1 VTAYPGFG
9 VLLTRLLAHRGT
21 DVAALSS
28 SSSLSE
34 AELESVLAG
43 GPVSDAQLRALAPVL
58 GLHTADLFVIANV
71 AVPEDLT
78 PLDRAA
84 GSVAERIIHLVL
96 ALPSEQRAHIRR
108 LVEQLPQEPRPQED
122 PSKTPVPRVY
132 DLEAAGFG
140 AMLVTMLCSNRN
152 LHSIMAAAKTVA
164 TMTSGDMYLSAA
176 TYPLIGSGRAEL
188 HPRWV
193 ASLAMVLG
201 IAAGDL
207 AAITGIELD
216 ESLVRE
222 DPVVTET
229 AELLW
234 KLRRVSAA
242 QATHVHEQARS
253 MLLPVPEGAADGEWN
268 RVFHV
273 GDVWWGAPRER

>member
-1 VTAYPGFG
+1 M
-9 VLLTRLLAHRGT
+9 
-21 DVAALSS
+21 
-28 SSSLSE
+28 
-34 AELESVLAG
+34 
-43 GPVSDAQLRALAPVL
+43 SDAQLRALAPAP

-96 ALPSEQRAHIRR
+96 ALPSEQRGHIHR
-108 LVEQLPQEPRPQED
+108 LVEQLPQEPRTQEG
-122 PSKTPVPRVY
+122 PLKKPLRRVY
-132 DLEAAGFG
+132 DLETAGFG

-152 LHSIMAAAKTVA
+152 LHSTMAAAKTVA
-164 TMTSGDMYLSAA
+164 MMTSGDMYLSAA
-176 TYPLIGSGRAEL
+176 TYPSIGSGRAEL

-207 AAITGIELD
+207 AAITGTELD

-222 DPVVTET
+222 DPVSTET

-242 QATHVHEQARS
+242 QAIHVHEQASPCSFPSPKAPRLTS
-253 MLLPVPEGAADGEWN
+253 GTASSTPGTSGGAHPGNGESPGNRRAGGVRGDPRGAAL
-268 RVFHV
+268 V
-273 GDVWWGAPRER
+273 AASA